1 MFIVMVASECA
12 SVAKVGGLADVVQ
25 GLARELSLRGHA
37 VEVILPM
44 YDCMRHNRVWGLTK
58 SFSDLWV
65 PFHDQWIH
73 CDVYF
78 GLVDDVKCFFIQ
90 PHSQHNFFNRGVYY
104 GHRDDDERFAFFSRA
119 TMEFLLKSGKR
130 PDVIHCHDWQTGL
143 VPVLLY
149 EVYNRLGMGHSRAC
163 YTLHNVKHQ
172 GVCGEHILRQ
182 VGLSPHA
189 LMTPDKLL
197 DHTHHTAVNLMKGGI
212 VYSNFITTVSPR
224 YAQEIATTS
233 QGYGLQGVLST
244 HRAKFGGVLNG
255 IDYNVW
261 NPEIDS
267 HLPYHY
273 GVADFAGKFEN
284 KAALRQRLL
293 LADHFRPVVAVVS
306 RLDPQKGLPLIRHS
320 IFYSLANRAQFVL
333 LGSGSEQAI
342 TDHFVGIKHHLNDN
356 PDCHLEIGYDEELS
370 HLIYAGADILVVP
383 SVFEPCGLSQL
394 IAMKYGTVPVVRAT
408 GGLANTVFDANHADK
423 PYDERTGYTFEDNDI
438 AGLESAL
445 GRAIG
450 LWYRF
455 PRYFNELALNGMRQD
470 YSWNRPGQDY
480 QNIYEYVRAK

>member
-25 GLARELSLRGHA
+25 GLARELSVRGHA

-44 YDCMRHNRVWGLTK
+44 YDCMRYNRIWGLTK
-58 SFSDLWV
+58 AYSDLWV
-65 PFHDQWIH
+65 PFHDQWVH

-78 GLVDDVKCFFIQ
+78 GFVDDIKCFFIQ
-90 PHSQHNFFNRGVYY
+90 PHSQHNFFNRGLYY

-119 TMEFLLKSGKR
+119 TMEFLLKSGKQ

-182 VGLSPHA
+182 VGLSPQA

-197 DHTHHTAVNLMKGGI
+197 DHTHPTAVNLMKGGI
-212 VYSNFITTVSPR
+212 VYSNFVTTVSPR
-224 YAQEIATTS
+224 YALEIATTG
-233 QGYGLQGVLST
+233 QGYGLQGVLSA

-261 NPEIDS
+261 NPEIDP
-267 HLPYHY
+267 HIPHRY
-273 GVADFAGKFEN
+273 GVTEFAGKFAN

-293 LADHFRPVVAVVS
+293 LADHFRPIVAVVS

-356 PDCHLEIGYDEELS
+356 PDCHLEIGYDEELA

-423 PYDERTGYTFEDNDI
+423 PYHERTGYTFEHNDI
-438 AGLESAL
+438 PGLESAL

-470 YSWNRPGQDY
+470 FSWNQPGQDY